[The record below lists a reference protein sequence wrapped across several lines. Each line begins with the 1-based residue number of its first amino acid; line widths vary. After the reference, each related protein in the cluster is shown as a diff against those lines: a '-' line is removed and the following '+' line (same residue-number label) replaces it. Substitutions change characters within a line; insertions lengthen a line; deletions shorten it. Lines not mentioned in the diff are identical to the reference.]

1 MEIREQ
7 PTRPSSSVK
16 RIFCAPKCATG
27 PPLPAPSRGR
37 QRERQGR
44 PHFLCD
50 PNPSD
55 SLRRLI
61 KWSRQLMQQ
70 LTFAGKF
77 GTRLSAAPWI
87 CSKSTT
93 AIRISYAP
101 AFRIPV
107 HSWANR
113 ISSSTPPTPCA
124 YLKQATHNYVF
135 SRLQSHCDDP
145 AAALGDRIS
154 LGALRHSFLLQ
165 LLVRFIGA
173 SDRSQLESPEL
184 RAAVSQSS
192 LSHRAAPFHQN
203 RWSCNF
209 TCAPARL
216 STRLLLVVPRR
227 KAQRLALSARNYS
240 AVGKLSGARLRL
252 ENDSRQRRRPKRFL
266 AISSHHA

>member
-77 GTRLSAAPWI
+77 GT
-87 CSKSTT
+87 
-93 AIRISYAP
+93 
-101 AFRIPV
+101 
-107 HSWANR
+107 R

-192 LSHRAAPFHQN
+192 
-203 RWSCNF
+203 
-209 TCAPARL
+209 
-216 STRLLLVVPRR
+216 
-227 KAQRLALSARNYS
+227 
-240 AVGKLSGARLRL
+240 
-252 ENDSRQRRRPKRFL
+252 
-266 AISSHHA
+266 